1 MAIFGPMLGVA
12 AIAGPV
18 VGGAIVQADVFGLG
32 WRFALAVN
40 VPIACLAL
48 LAAWR
53 FVPADGKSA
62 CAGGIDWVGALL
74 IASASGLPV
83 LPLVQGQA
91 NGWRPWT
98 WARLTAAGAG
108 LLIFSPRQR
117 SRLPARQ
124 APIVTPWISAKT
136 AFHPGII

>member
-1 MAIFGPMLGVA
+1 MLRQVFAADELGKAMAIFGPMLGVA

-62 CAGGIDWVGALL
+62 CAGGIDWV
-74 IASASGLPV
+74 
-83 LPLVQGQA
+83 
-91 NGWRPWT
+91 
-98 WARLTAAGAG
+98 
-108 LLIFSPRQR
+108 R
-117 SRLPARQ
+117 SEEHTSELQSLMRTSYA
-124 APIVTPWISAKT
+124 V
-136 AFHPGII
+136 FC

>member
-74 IASASGLPV
+74 IASASGLLV
-83 LPLVQGQA
+83 LPL
-91 NGWRPWT
+91 
-98 WARLTAAGAG
+98 
-108 LLIFSPRQR
+108 R
-117 SRLPARQ
+117 SEEHTSELQSLMR
-124 APIVTPWISAKT
+124 ISYADFCLKKKHT
-136 AFHPGII
+136 KHEVHIQK